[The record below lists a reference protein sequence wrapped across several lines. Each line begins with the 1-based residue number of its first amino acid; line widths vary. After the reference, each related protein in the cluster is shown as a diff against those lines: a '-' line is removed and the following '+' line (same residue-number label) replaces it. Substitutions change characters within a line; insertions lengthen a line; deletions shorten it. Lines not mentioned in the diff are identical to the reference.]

1 MAISNC
7 RISSSN
13 LTIGLVLLWCL
24 IQCVYAIMQC
34 ICFFESGNPRYGFT
48 GSFYNPGP
56 FACYLAVGVPVALR
70 IAVIENYKLQRWFG
84 VGVVVMS
91 YISMI
96 WTAIRFVRY
105 MGRCMRKK
113 NPQDFSLENQSKDTI
128 YIRDIVTPCP
138 CTEASVVDTVIPP
151 GAVVPVNVRVK
162 EDSVTGDF
170 QRSVHIFYI
179 NFDNPTILGL
189 SGRVI

>member
-1 MAISNC
+1 MRQEHVGLC
-7 RISSSN
+7 RRFYSITLRNRMS
-13 LTIGLVLLWCL
+13 LCTTQWIG
-24 IQCVYAIMQC
+24 
-34 ICFFESGNPRYGFT
+34 FFESGNPRYGFT
-48 GSFYNPGP
+48 GSFYNPGL

-70 IAVIENYKLQRWFG
+70 IAVTENYKFQRWFG

-96 WTAIRFVRY
+96 WTAILFMRY

-138 CTEASVVDTVIPP
+138 CTEASVADTVIPP

-170 QRSVHIFYI
+170 QRSVHIFYS